1 MKNSVLCVGYACV
14 DVCYKTSKFPEKN
27 KKMLSEDF
35 EVCGGGPAS
44 NAAISV
50 RLLGGS
56 SDFLGYVGKD
66 CFGDFHQREME
77 DAGVGIDLCHRGDL
91 KTPVVCIISTNQ
103 NRTAIAYRTKDY
115 WMSEIPK
122 NIDLNK
128 YSAVLFDGHQPV
140 ISSKILEKCKT
151 LGIPTVLDAGSINGG
166 TLSLVKDVDY
176 AVASEDFARD
186 LCHKEQI
193 VDILDE
199 LVDLRDKKCT
209 VVTLGDKGLVAYKD
223 GKYFQV
229 GAYSVDAVDTT
240 GAGDVFHGCFSYFVE
255 KSSFKDCLLLSS
267 AAAALSCTRLG
278 ARKSIPDLE
287 AVKKLLTDQ
296 KNVRCVEYK

>member
-1 MKNSVLCVGYACV
+1 MKNSVLCIGYACV

-50 RLLGGS
+50 RFLGGF

-77 DAGVGIDLCHRGDL
+77 DAGVGIDLCYRGDL
-91 KTPVVCIISTNQ
+91 KTPVVCILATDQ

-115 WMSEIPK
+115 WLNEIPQ
-122 NIDLNK
+122 NVDLGK
-128 YSAVLFDGHQPV
+128 YISVLFDGHQPA
-140 ISSKILEKCKT
+140 ISLQILEKCKI
-151 LGIPTVLDAGSINGG
+151 LGIPTVLDAGSINSG
-166 TLSLVKDVDY
+166 TLSLIKEVDY
-176 AVASEDFARD
+176 AVSSEDFSRD
-186 LCHKEQI
+186 LCQKDQTI
-193 VDILDE
+193 DILNE
-199 LVDLRDKKCT
+199 LVEIRDKKCT
-209 VVTLGDKGLVAYKD
+209 VVTLGDKGLVAYKN

-229 GAYSVDAVDTT
+229 GAYSVNAIDTT

-255 KSSFKDCLLLSS
+255 KLPFEDCLLISS

-278 ARKSIPDLE
+278 ARKSIPRLQEVKDLMIE
-287 AVKKLLTDQ
+287 Q
-296 KNVRCVEYK
+296 KNVRCLEFK